1 MTRRAM
7 ISADVATTASG
18 LAVTGP
24 PIESLAG
31 GTKTVTSAATP
42 EKLLASSRPCRAV
55 WFGAPMD
62 ANGDATNTKPVF
74 IGDADSQNIP
84 IVTSNFEGIVI
95 SIDDAGKLYVKVGA
109 DGEGVVYRVLA

>member
-24 PIESLAG
+24 PIESMAG
-31 GTKTVTSAATP
+31 GTKIVTSAAAP

-62 ANGDATNTKPVF
+62 TNGEATNTKPIF

-84 IVTSNFEGIVI
+84 IVPTNFEGIVI
-95 SIDDAGKLYVKVGA
+95 SIDDAGKLYVKAGA